1 MRAGVWVGG
10 KQRARRL
17 GAVRS
22 CGSGWSGLAAFH
34 FVDDGF
40 EGFGIVE
47 GEVGEDFAVD
57 LDACFVEEAHQFGV
71 AEVVQTSSGVDT
83 LNPEGAEVAFFVFAI
98 AVCVGE
104 TFFPSVFG
112 NGPYVTA
119 ASEVAAGKFE
129 DFFTACAR
137 GNVVY

>member
-1 MRAGVWVGG
+1 MGD
-10 KQRARRL
+10 KQRAHCL
-17 GAVRS
+17 EAVRS
-22 CGSGWSGLAAFH
+22 CRSMGVGLAAFY
-34 FVDDGF
+34 FVDDSF
-40 EGFGIVE
+40 EGFGVVE
-47 GEVGEDFAVD
+47 SEVGEDFAVD
-57 LDACFVEEAHQFGV
+57 LDACFVEESHKFGV
-71 AEVVQTSSGVDT
+71 AQVVETSSSVDT
-83 LNPEGAEVAFFVFAI
+83 LDPEGAEVAFFVFAV

-104 TFFPSVFG
+104 TFFPSIFG